1 MNDKILLYYGFE
13 EGEYGIYHAFE
24 AVDPEAPGDDGGI
37 ADRLAE
43 LLDCKVGD
51 DRFDYNS
58 MLIQLPA
65 SLVSRIKD
73 DAVKE
78 FLGSGRK
85 AERTA
90 DGIQRMGT
98 AAFVEWN
105 RVDNWCNRWA
115 KVYFGNHAKAY
126 AERDGDDLGINIT
139 GLMEQDR
146 EAFFNLFAKYDKE
159 GDYEPE
165 TEFQTGENYAV
176 LPTCITLAVL
186 DEFAEEMKLRMIGNA
201 TALQSGVYFMEN
213 ERQYDW

>member
-13 EGEYGIYHAFE
+13 EGECGIYHAFE

-78 FLGSGRK
+78 FWVP
-85 AERTA
+85 AEKLNGLRTA
-90 DGIQRMGT
+90 SRGW
-98 AAFVEWN
+98 E
-105 RVDNWCNRWA
+105 
-115 KVYFGNHAKAY
+115 
-126 AERDGDDLGINIT
+126 
-139 GLMEQDR
+139 
-146 EAFFNLFAKYDKE
+146 
-159 GDYEPE
+159 
-165 TEFQTGENYAV
+165 
-176 LPTCITLAVL
+176 
-186 DEFAEEMKLRMIGNA
+186 LR
-201 TALQSGVYFMEN
+201 LS
-213 ERQYDW
+213 